1 MPVSPAGGTSKP
13 VGRRLGG
20 AGGGGTRTAAG
31 VGGHGRRGDGK
42 GQERRVGFV
51 GGGGFVG
58 GRGFPGGVSRG
69 CPTRTSCV
77 DRIGRRDGRGFGFG
91 RGGNG
96 RRGGRRGGHRGGHR
110 GGRRGG
116 SRGGR
121 RGGGPWR
128 RRSGS
133 GRGFR
138 RRIGSGAVGGRRPA
152 ARGWRARRTT
162 RGTPRRAPVPV
173 PPIVPVP
180 IVAAVTRHRSALV
193 VVRARADRVA
203 ARAIPRLFQPRAGKS
218 PDDEQVRNYSS
229 SGNGSTT
236 VSSRLQPQPLTL
248 DVVHRAR
255 VAAPHPDPHLA

>member
-1 MPVSPAGGTSKP
+1 M
-13 VGRRLGG
+13 
-20 AGGGGTRTAAG
+20 
-31 VGGHGRRGDGK
+31 
-42 GQERRVGFV
+42 
-51 GGGGFVG
+51 
-58 GRGFPGGVSRG
+58 SRG

-133 GRGFR
+133 GEGVQTSD
-138 RRIGSGAVGGRRPA
+138 RIGRGRWAPIF

-236 VSSRLQPQPLTL
+236 VSSRLQPQPLTRTSFIEL
-248 DVVHRAR
+248 ASRLPTPIPTWPRA
-255 VAAPHPDPHLA
+255 PGPSPSPPISDPPPRAGTDS